1 MTRIYFTYEPMV
13 LSQCGF
19 GASLRYFVNFIF
31 PCMRRGALTCSS
43 NIRYIARLPG
53 TWNKS
58 LSPGM
63 HPEFTVSRI
72 KVFDELQ
79 RWDSASSCSC
89 PGRRCRRHRSPPPF
103 PRRSGP
109 ATQMPEIHGKFVV
122 KIASELTAIPYQSMS
137 SLFDALRVA
146 TSSLVPWLEAH
157 RLQTPLQH
165 DIWRPRK
172 KRTATHG

>member
-1 MTRIYFTYEPMV
+1 
-13 LSQCGF
+13 
-19 GASLRYFVNFIF
+19 
-31 PCMRRGALTCSS
+31 
-43 NIRYIARLPG
+43 
-53 TWNKS
+53 
-58 LSPGM
+58 M
-63 HPEFTVSRI
+63 HPEYNVSRI

-122 KIASELTAIPYQSMS
+122 KIVSELTAIPCQSMP

-172 KRTATHG
+172 KRTATHGWEKNSRTLGVFILLHYWLGCVAQRMSNIQKYETILLWFPVNTLSEDILKLWH

>member
-1 MTRIYFTYEPMV
+1 MHASWRTY
-13 LSQCGF
+13 LLFCKDQQ
-19 GASLRYFVNFIF
+19 
-31 PCMRRGALTCSS
+31 
-43 NIRYIARLPG
+43 NIRKITRLPG

-63 HPEFTVSRI
+63 HPEFTVSGI

-122 KIASELTAIPYQSMS
+122 KIASELTAIPCQSMP
-137 SLFDALRVA
+137 SLFDALQQISRS
-146 TSSLVPWLEAH
+146 TCRHLEFSSMA
-157 RLQTPLQH
+157 
-165 DIWRPRK
+165 
-172 KRTATHG
+172 

>member
-1 MTRIYFTYEPMV
+1 MTRIYFTYERMI
-13 LSQCGF
+13 LSQCVF

-31 PCMRRGALTCSS
+31 PCMRRGGLTCSS
-43 NIRYIARLPG
+43 AKINRIYAIGYIARLPG

-103 PRRSGP
+103 PRRNGP

-122 KIASELTAIPYQSMS
+122 KIASELTAIPCQSMP
-137 SLFDALRVA
+137 SLFDALQQISLSTCRHLEF
-146 TSSLVPWLEAH
+146 SSMA
-157 RLQTPLQH
+157 
-165 DIWRPRK
+165 
-172 KRTATHG
+172 